1 MSKHA
6 FFITGDRVVHI
17 ANASGAGFQYRAQAH
32 VLLPQVQVGPYEHDG
47 AETVLF
53 VSDGTIE
60 VMINGATAYVTAGSH
75 FRVPA
80 RTTFGY
86 RNVGD
91 EPAHVLCRTAPAI
104 PAREGCKITVH
115 LTAA

>member
-1 MSKHA
+1 MRHA
-6 FFITGDRVVHI
+6 FFIAGERVVHI

-32 VLLPQVQVGPYEHDG
+32 ILPPQVQAGPFQHEL

-53 VSDGTIE
+53 VSEGTIE

-91 EPAHVLCRTAPAI
+91 DPAHVLCRTAPAA
-104 PAREGCKITVH
+104 PARDGITITVQS
-115 LTAA
+115 TAA